1 VGSLA
6 DFHTH
11 STISDGRLSPTDLV
25 DLAYRNGVRIMSL
38 TDHDIVDGL
47 PAAFD
52 AASRYPDFTLV
63 PGIEMST
70 DVEGGEVHI
79 LGHFIDWQNAAFR
92 DRLAELQESRL
103 GRARKMVERLRELG
117 KPVAWERVESF
128 AGEGAVGRPHIALAL
143 VEAGHV
149 ATVAE
154 AFDLYISRTGPAYVE
169 REKLLPRQVTEMIS
183 GVGGF
188 ATLAHP
194 REFGPPGNVE
204 PLVEELAREG
214 LTGIEVYYQDYGP
227 EEVEY
232 LRRLA
237 DRLGLIPLGGSDY
250 HGLGS
255 VRQREPG
262 DIPLPM
268 EPVQRL
274 LDLAKSRGVLGRA
287 KGPAATV

>member
-1 VGSLA
+1 MGSAA

-11 STISDGRLSPTDLV
+11 STISDGRLTPTELV
-25 DLAYRNGVRIMSL
+25 DLAHRNGVRIMSL

-47 PAAFD
+47 PEAFQAA
-52 AASRYPDFTLV
+52 ARHPDFTLV

-79 LGHFIDWQNAAFR
+79 LGHFIDWEDEGFR
-92 DRLAELQESRL
+92 ARLSELQESRL
-103 GRARKMVERLRELG
+103 GRARKMVDRLCELG
-117 KPVAWERVESF
+117 MPVTWGRVESF

-149 ATVAE
+149 ATVNE
-154 AFDLYISRTGPAYVE
+154 AFDRFLSRTGPAYVE
-169 REKLLPRQVTEMIS
+169 REKLTPQQVIEIIS

-194 REFGPPGNVE
+194 REFGAPGGFE
-204 PLVEELAREG
+204 PLLEELARNG
-214 LTGIEVYYQDYGP
+214 LTGMEVYYQDYSP
-227 EEVEY
+227 KDVAA

-250 HGLGS
+250 HGLGGP
-255 VRQREPG
+255 RQREPG
-262 DIPLPM
+262 DIPLIM
-268 EPVQRL
+268 EPVERL

-287 KGPAATV
+287 KGPAALR